1 MSLGFKT
8 IGILAAKEFR
18 DGIRNRWV
26 AAAVLLLGT
35 LALTLSFLGSA
46 PTGEL
51 KVTLLDVSVVSL
63 TSLSMYL
70 VPLIALMLAFDS
82 LVGEF
87 ENGTMLLLLTYP
99 VQRWQIIAGKFAGH
113 CAILM
118 VAILLGYGAT
128 LGVLVWSNEGDPT
141 GWQTYAAMMGSTL
154 LLGCVFLSIGYLI
167 SSLARE
173 RSVAI
178 GSAVATW
185 LVLVVFYDLGLLSAL
200 IIDEGK
206 HISESLFS
214 TLMLVNPA
222 DAYRLFNFTGF
233 EHTGR
238 LVGVSEVQAGILAP
252 LLSMAAWVV
261 IPFLLTT
268 ARFHKQE
275 L

>member
-1 MSLGFKT
+1 MSLGIKT

-51 KVTLLDVSVVSL
+51 KATVLDVSVVSL

-118 VAILLGYGAT
+118 VAIFLGYGAT
-128 LGVLVWSNEGDPT
+128 LGILVWSNEGDPT

-154 LLGCVFLSIGYLI
+154 LLGCVFLSVGYLI

-185 LVLVVFYDLGLLSAL
+185 LLLVVFYDLGLLSAL
-200 IIDEGK
+200 IFDEGK
-206 HISESLFS
+206 YISENLFS

-233 EHTGR
+233 EHTSR
-238 LVGVSEVQAGILAP
+238 LVGVSELKAGILAP